1 MSSNSAIEWTEHT
14 WNPVVGC
21 SIVSPGCTNCY
32 AMRWAGR
39 AFEGTLDR
47 KTGAL
52 RYPHYQGTTHRVNG
66 KIVWTGKVSPAPD
79 HILDAPL
86 HWRKPSKIFVNSMGD
101 LFHESVPD
109 EWIDRVFAVM
119 ALASQHTFQVLT
131 KRSARMREYMS
142 ADRDGREIAER
153 LAEFYVADPSV
164 ATRWP
169 LTAERAIAAAH
180 WPLPNVWLGVS
191 AEDQA
196 RADERIPDLLATPA
210 AVRFVSYEP
219 ALGPIDFRS
228 IPKML
233 GGGTLDVDALTGMET
248 MTPLR
253 RDPCRGSRLDWIIA
267 GGESGAGAR
276 ASDPEW
282 FRCVLEQ
289 CEAAGVAFFMKQI
302 TRGGEKI
309 PQLDWPA
316 DLRVQQYPGPSA

>member
-39 AFEGTLDR
+39 AFEGPRDR

-66 KIVWTGKVSPAPD
+66 NAVWTGKVSLAPD

-86 HWRKPSKIFVNSMGD
+86 KWRKPKRVFVNSMGD

-119 ALASQHTFQVLT
+119 AVAHHHKYQILT
-131 KRSARMREYMS
+131 KRAARMRKY
-142 ADRDGREIAER
+142 IER
-153 LAEFYVADPSV
+153 KSRQAPEWINVPSIGGKV
-164 ATRWP
+164 LLPYEGGWP
-169 LTAERAIAAAH
+169 TYI
-180 WPLPNVWLGVS
+180 WLGVS

-219 ALGPIDFRS
+219 ALGPIDFTMVKDHAGRKGS
-228 IPKML
+228 PPIY
-233 GGGTLDVDALTGMET
+233 VIDALTGVRET
-248 MTPLR
+248 FCTGQQNNIPK
-253 RDPCRGSRLDWIIA
+253 LDWIIA

-282 FRCVLEQ
+282 FRSVLEQ
-289 CEAAGVAFFMKQI
+289 CEAAGVAFFMKQT

-316 DLRVQQYPGPSA
+316 DLRVQQYPPGSSA